1 MNQKAQISLEFLI
14 VLAIAIAAM
23 CLILPSASRAYGKS
37 IKAIDLANAKLFASE
52 LKSSIQLMAQLSEG
66 SELELRCNPLQDWN
80 FSIRPGLIIISA
92 SGSDINVDT
101 AFKIISSTSNFSL
114 NKTSCFLLK
123 REKDAIFLKVQDC

>member
-52 LKSSIQLMAQLSEG
+52 LKNSIQLMEQLSEG
-66 SELELRCNPLQDWN
+66 SEIELRCNPLQDWN
-80 FSIRPGLIIISA
+80 FSIRPGIIVISVN
-92 SGSDINVDT
+92 GSDINVDT
-101 AFKIISSTSNFSL
+101 AFKVISSNGNFSL
-114 NKTSCFLLK
+114 DKPSCLLLK
-123 REKDAIFLKVQDC
+123 REKDAIFLKVQNC

>member
-14 VLAIAIAAM
+14 VLAVAIAAM
-23 CLILPSASRAYGKS
+23 CLILPSASRAYSKS

-52 LKSSIQLMAQLSEG
+52 LKSSIKLMEQLSEG

-80 FSIRPGLIIISA
+80 FSIRPGLITLSVN
-92 SGSDINVDT
+92 GSDINVDT
-101 AFKIISSTSNFSL
+101 AFKVISSNSTLSL

-123 REKDAIFLKVQDC
+123 RQKDAIFLKVQNC